1 MAAVR
6 VSALCVVAA
15 MMCAMLR
22 KQHPEM
28 AGALAL
34 ATGAAVLVMLS
45 GELRQAVEAMLR
57 LANRGGMSEESGAL
71 LLRAAGIALIAEF
84 AAQMCEDAGERAMGG
99 RIALAARVAMLAL
112 SAPLLTQLMDV
123 VSEALL

>member
-57 LANRGGMSEESGAL
+57 LAN
-71 LLRAAGIALIAEF
+71 F

-112 SAPLLTQLMDV
+112 SAPLLTQLMEV